1 MDKIENTVWNEIVK
15 SPNSLLQHDTSSF
28 ETSSASS
35 SSSSDSSSDEE
46 DSAEQASI
54 QLDTVELERLFKKAQ
69 KEATTATATSNGTS
83 NATALEIRKQNL
95 ITLLEFNRANNI
107 AIMLAKI
114 KLPYP
119 DIRDAIWNID
129 DNILSTDNLMAIRQ
143 YIPTKEE
150 IEIVKEYQG
159 DVDMLGNAERYFRSI
174 MYIPRLADRVSC
186 MIFRRRFKDELE
198 EILPELDTIQMAIT
212 ELKSS
217 TKFKHVLKT
226 VLAIGN
232 YLNGQT
238 IRGNARGF
246 HLDAL
251 LKMRDTRA
259 EGEGVSNVP
268 TLLHYLVYFLS
279 KSDDDV
285 VNFRQ
290 DISHLQAAAKC
301 KYTHFMPLAHKNT
314 DIHAFLLV
322 SAPTLFATVNS
333 LNGNVNQIKEELS
346 MNTRR
351 KTSELQIDRFAEAME
366 EFVLEAEPVVN
377 DLKAMTRDIEDKLKE
392 LIVYYGEDPNTIK
405 SEEFFDIIST
415 FSNSFEKAQIE
426 IHEARERALKRQRQQ
441 EMQIKVLYFI
451 NVYI

>member
-1 MDKIENTVWNEIVK
+1 
-15 SPNSLLQHDTSSF
+15 
-28 ETSSASS
+28 
-35 SSSSDSSSDEE
+35 
-46 DSAEQASI
+46 
-54 QLDTVELERLFKKAQ
+54 
-69 KEATTATATSNGTS
+69 
-83 NATALEIRKQNL
+83 
-95 ITLLEFNRANNI
+95 TLLEFNRANNI

-198 EILPELDTIQMAIT
+198 EILPELDIIQMAIT

-238 IRGNARGF
+238 VRGNARGF

-290 DISHLQAAAKC
+290 DISHLQAAAK
-301 KYTHFMPLAHKNT
+301 L
-314 DIHAFLLV
+314 

-333 LNGNVNQIKEELS
+333 LNGNLNQIKEELS
-346 MNTRR
+346 LSTRR
-351 KTSELQIDRFAEAME
+351 KTSELQIDRFAEAMQ

-377 DLKAMTRDIEDKLKE
+377 DLKAMTRDIEEKLKD

-441 EMQIKVLYFI
+441 EMQ
-451 NVYI
+451 

>member
-1 MDKIENTVWNEIVK
+1 
-15 SPNSLLQHDTSSF
+15 
-28 ETSSASS
+28 
-35 SSSSDSSSDEE
+35 
-46 DSAEQASI
+46 
-54 QLDTVELERLFKKAQ
+54 
-69 KEATTATATSNGTS
+69 
-83 NATALEIRKQNL
+83 
-95 ITLLEFNRANNI
+95 
-107 AIMLAKI
+107 MLAKI

-198 EILPELDTIQMAIT
+198 EILPELDIIQMAIT

-238 IRGNARGF
+238 VRGNARGF

-290 DISHLQAAAKC
+290 DISHLQAAAK
-301 KYTHFMPLAHKNT
+301 L
-314 DIHAFLLV
+314 

-333 LNGNVNQIKEELS
+333 LNGNLNQIKEELS
-346 MNTRR
+346 LSTRR
-351 KTSELQIDRFAEAME
+351 KTSELQIDRFAEAMQ

-377 DLKAMTRDIEDKLKE
+377 DLKAMTRDIEEKLKD

-441 EMQIKVLYFI
+441 EMQLKKRQQQQQEQQQQQQITSSGIAATAAAFSASSPVMDSFTRPTEEGFEQVLRELKAGLRTNEEAWQNTI
-451 NVYI
+451 SRRNKMRATLAAATIAE